1 MAKEALDR
9 VREAE
14 AEAEKI
20 MGSASEEA
28 RKIRLDAEAKAA
40 KRYGEILA
48 QGEKEANNLKEE
60 AKKAGDTL
68 AKPILENG
76 EIHKARIENM
86 EEKDLD
92 GAVDIIIERIVSAN
106 GHR

>member
-1 MAKEALDR
+1 MAKEALDK

-14 AEAEKI
+14 AKAEKI
-20 MGSASEEA
+20 MASASEDVRRIRIEA
-28 RKIRLDAEAKAA
+28 DEKAA

-48 QGEKEANNLKEE
+48 QGEKDANKLKDQAREAGN
-60 AKKAGDTL
+60 TL
-68 AKPILENG
+68 AKPILETG
-76 EIHKARIENM
+76 ETHKVRIENM

-92 GAVDIIIERIVSAN
+92 GAVNIIIERIVSAN

>member
-1 MAKEALDR
+1 MAKEALDK

-14 AEAEKI
+14 AKAEKI
-20 MGSASEEA
+20 MRSASEDV
-28 RKIRLDAEAKAA
+28 RRIRLEADEKAV

-48 QGEKEANNLKEE
+48 QGEKDAERLREE
-60 AKKAGDTL
+60 ARKAGGTL

-86 EEKDLD
+86 KEKDLD
-92 GAVDIIIERIVSAN
+92 GAVNIIIERIVSAN

>member
-1 MAKEALDR
+1 MAKEALDK

-14 AEAEKI
+14 AQAEKI
-20 MGSASEEA
+20 MVSASEDVRRIRIEA
-28 RKIRLDAEAKAA
+28 DEKAT

-48 QGEKEANNLKEE
+48 QGEREAESLREE
-60 AKKAGDTL
+60 ARKAGETL

-76 EIHKARIENM
+76 EIHKVRIENM
-86 EEKDLD
+86 KEKDLD
-92 GAVDIIIERIVSAN
+92 GAVNIIIERIVSAN